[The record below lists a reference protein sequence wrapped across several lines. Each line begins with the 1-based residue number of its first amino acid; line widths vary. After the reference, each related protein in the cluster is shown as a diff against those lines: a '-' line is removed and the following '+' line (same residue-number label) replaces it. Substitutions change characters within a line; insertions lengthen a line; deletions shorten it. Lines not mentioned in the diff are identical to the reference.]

1 MVGLQVAGVKNVVNF
16 EPRRQ
21 LQLVRNIAYSADNWE
36 GPFILTHQSFVNY
49 IPEELE

>member
-21 LQLVRNIAYSADNWE
+21 LQLVRDVAYPTDNWE
-36 GPFILTHQSFVNY
+36 GLFIIAHQSFMDFV
-49 IPEELE
+49 PKELE